1 NHNVAN
7 LQPTNYG
14 LEDGLRSAQTAPGY
28 PVAGGGTRTSDGR
41 LWFPTNRGLAVIDPN
56 AARVPAPAPI
66 VHLLD
71 VAVDSK
77 PLDVS
82 KELQSPPG
90 SAQVQI
96 RYAAIHL
103 SAPER
108 VRYSYKLEG
117 LDVDWVRAGTRRQIN
132 YNGLRHGNYQFRVRA
147 ELGGGIMA
155 ED

>member
-1 NHNVAN
+1 
-7 LQPTNYG
+7 
-14 LEDGLRSAQTAPGY
+14 
-28 PVAGGGTRTSDGR
+28 
-41 LWFPTNRGLAVIDPN
+41 
-56 AARVPAPAPI
+56 
-66 VHLLD
+66 
-71 VAVDSK
+71 
-77 PLDVS
+77 
-82 KELQSPPG
+82 
-90 SAQVQI
+90 AQVQI

-155 ED
+155 EDAYNFEKLPSFYETTWFRLSCAIASVAVLWGFYRLHLRQLRYRFALVLEERARLAREIHDTLAQGFVGISSQLDGVAMALHTDLNAAS